1 MNKVAVVT
9 GASTGIGRADARRMG
24 DGVRGRAGEDEF
36 HGARLRATQRR
47 RNLASQHSKGRDAM
61 NKVAVVTGASTGIG
75 RAVGLGLM
83 AAGYRVALAA
93 RRQDALDET
102 AQMACANAAHALP
115 MATDVASPDSVNALF
130 AAVRAKW
137 GRCDLLFNNAG
148 LGVQGYLLEDLPVE
162 KWLEVVNVNLTGSF
176 LCAQQAFR
184 MMKEQSPQGGR
195 IINNGSISA
204 HTPRPDSVAYTA
216 TKHAITGLTK
226 SLILDGRKYDIT
238 AGQID
243 IGNAA
248 TSMTARM
255 SKGVKQPNGEMLVEP
270 TMDVQNVA
278 NSVVFMDS
286 LTLDAN
292 IPFLTVKASKMPW
305 EGRG

>member
-1 MNKVAVVT
+1 M
-9 GASTGIGRADARRMG
+9 S
-24 DGVRGRAGEDEF
+24 
-36 HGARLRATQRR
+36 
-47 RNLASQHSKGRDAM
+47 
-61 NKVAVVTGASTGIG
+61 KVAVVTGASTGIG
-75 RAVGLGLM
+75 RAVALGLLK
-83 AAGYRVALAA
+83 AGYRVALAA

-102 AQMACANAAHALP
+102 AQMAGANSGNALP
-115 MATDVASPDSVNALF
+115 MATDVASPDGVNALF
-130 AAVRAKW
+130 AAVKSTW

-148 LGVQGYLLEDLPVE
+148 MGVQGYLLEDLPVE

-184 MMKEQSPQGGR
+184 MMKEQTPQGGR

-226 SLILDGRKYDIT
+226 SLILDGRKYNIA
-238 AGQID
+238 AGQVD

-248 TSMTARM
+248 TNMTARM
-255 SKGVKQPNGEMLVEP
+255 QKGVKQPNGEMMVEA

-278 NSVVFMDS
+278 NAVLFMDS
-286 LTLDAN
+286 VTPEAN
-292 IPFLTVKASKMPW
+292 VPFLTVKASLMPW

>member
-1 MNKVAVVT
+1 M
-9 GASTGIGRADARRMG
+9 S
-24 DGVRGRAGEDEF
+24 
-36 HGARLRATQRR
+36 
-47 RNLASQHSKGRDAM
+47 
-61 NKVAVVTGASTGIG
+61 KVAVVTGASTGIG
-75 RAVGLGLM
+75 RAVALGLLK
-83 AAGYRVALAA
+83 AGYRVALAA

-102 AQMACANAAHALP
+102 AQMAGANSGNALP
-115 MATDVASPDSVNALF
+115 MATDVASPDGVNALF
-130 AAVRAKW
+130 AALKAKW

-148 LGVQGYLLEDLPVE
+148 MGVQGYLLEDLPVE

-184 MMKEQSPQGGR
+184 MMKEQTPQGGR

-226 SLILDGRKYDIT
+226 SLILDGRKYNIS

-248 TSMTARM
+248 TNMTARM
-255 SKGVKQPNGEMLVEP
+255 QKGVKQPNGEMMVEA

-278 NSVVFMDS
+278 NAVLFMDS
-286 LTLDAN
+286 VTPEAN
-292 IPFLTVKASKMPW
+292 VPFLTVKASLMPW

>member
-1 MNKVAVVT
+1 M
-9 GASTGIGRADARRMG
+9 S
-24 DGVRGRAGEDEF
+24 
-36 HGARLRATQRR
+36 
-47 RNLASQHSKGRDAM
+47 
-61 NKVAVVTGASTGIG
+61 KVAVVTGASTGIG
-75 RAVGLGLM
+75 RAVALGLLK
-83 AAGYRVALAA
+83 AGYRVALAA

-102 AQMACANAAHALP
+102 AQMAGANAAHALP
-115 MATDVASPDSVNALF
+115 MATDVASPDGVNALF
-130 AAVRAKW
+130 AAVKSKW

-148 LGVQGYLLEDLPVE
+148 MGVQGYLLEDLPVE

-226 SLILDGRKYDIT
+226 SLILDGRKYNIA

-248 TSMTARM
+248 TNMTARM
-255 SKGVKQPNGEMLVEP
+255 QKGVKQPSGEMMVEA

-278 NSVVFMDS
+278 NAVLFMDS
-286 LTLDAN
+286 VTPEAN
-292 IPFLTVKASKMPW
+292 VPFLTVKASLMPW

>member
-1 MNKVAVVT
+1 M
-9 GASTGIGRADARRMG
+9 S
-24 DGVRGRAGEDEF
+24 
-36 HGARLRATQRR
+36 
-47 RNLASQHSKGRDAM
+47 
-61 NKVAVVTGASTGIG
+61 KVAVVTGASTGIG
-75 RAVGLGLM
+75 RAVALGLLK
-83 AAGYRVALAA
+83 AGYRVALAA

-102 AQMACANAAHALP
+102 AQMAGANSVNALP
-115 MATDVASPDSVNALF
+115 MATDVASPDGVNALF
-130 AAVRAKW
+130 AALKAKW

-148 LGVQGYLLEDLPVE
+148 MGVQGYLLEDLPVE

-184 MMKEQSPQGGR
+184 MMKEQAPQGGR

-226 SLILDGRKYDIT
+226 SLILDGRKYNIS

-248 TSMTARM
+248 TNMTARM
-255 SKGVKQPNGEMLVEP
+255 QKGVKQPNGEMMVEA

-278 NSVVFMDS
+278 NAVLFMDS
-286 LTLDAN
+286 VTPEAN
-292 IPFLTVKASKMPW
+292 VPFLTVKASLMPW

>member
-1 MNKVAVVT
+1 M
-9 GASTGIGRADARRMG
+9 S
-24 DGVRGRAGEDEF
+24 
-36 HGARLRATQRR
+36 
-47 RNLASQHSKGRDAM
+47 
-61 NKVAVVTGASTGIG
+61 KVAVVTGASTGIG
-75 RAVGLGLM
+75 RAVALGLLK
-83 AAGYRVALAA
+83 AGYRVALAA

-102 AQMACANAAHALP
+102 AQMAGANSGNALP
-115 MATDVASPDSVNALF
+115 MATDVASPDGVNALF
-130 AAVRAKW
+130 AALKAKW

-148 LGVQGYLLEDLPVE
+148 MGVQGYLLEDLPVE

-184 MMKEQSPQGGR
+184 MMKEQTPQGGR

-226 SLILDGRKYDIT
+226 SLILDGRKYNIA

-248 TSMTARM
+248 TNMTARM
-255 SKGVKQPNGEMLVEP
+255 QKGVKQPNGEMMVEA

-278 NSVVFMDS
+278 NAVLFMDS
-286 LTLDAN
+286 VTPEAN
-292 IPFLTVKASKMPW
+292 VPFLTVKASLMPW

>member
-1 MNKVAVVT
+1 M
-9 GASTGIGRADARRMG
+9 S
-24 DGVRGRAGEDEF
+24 
-36 HGARLRATQRR
+36 
-47 RNLASQHSKGRDAM
+47 
-61 NKVAVVTGASTGIG
+61 KVAVVTGASTGIG
-75 RAVGLGLM
+75 RAVALGLLK
-83 AAGYRVALAA
+83 AGYRVALAA

-102 AQMACANAAHALP
+102 AQMAGTNAGNALP
-115 MATDVASPDSVNALF
+115 MATDVASPNGVNALF
-130 AAVRAKW
+130 AAVKAKW

-148 LGVQGYLLEDLPVE
+148 MGVQGYLLEDLPVE

-184 MMKEQSPQGGR
+184 MMKEQTPQGGR

-226 SLILDGRKYDIT
+226 SLILDGRKYNIA

-248 TSMTARM
+248 TNMTARM
-255 SKGVKQPNGEMLVEP
+255 QKGVKQPNGEMMVEA

-278 NSVVFMDS
+278 NAVLFMDS
-286 LTLDAN
+286 VTPEAN
-292 IPFLTVKASKMPW
+292 VPFLTVKASLMPW

>member
-1 MNKVAVVT
+1 M
-9 GASTGIGRADARRMG
+9 S
-24 DGVRGRAGEDEF
+24 
-36 HGARLRATQRR
+36 
-47 RNLASQHSKGRDAM
+47 
-61 NKVAVVTGASTGIG
+61 KVAVVTGASTGIG
-75 RAVGLGLM
+75 RAVALGLLK
-83 AAGYRVALAA
+83 AGYRVALAA

-102 AQMACANAAHALP
+102 AQMAGANSGNALP
-115 MATDVASPDSVNALF
+115 MATDVASPDGVNALF
-130 AAVRAKW
+130 SALKAKW

-148 LGVQGYLLEDLPVE
+148 MGVQGYLLEDLPVE

-184 MMKEQSPQGGR
+184 MMKEQTPQGGR

-226 SLILDGRKYDIT
+226 SLILDGRKYNIA

-248 TSMTARM
+248 TNMTARM
-255 SKGVKQPNGEMLVEP
+255 QKGVKQPNGEMMVEA

-278 NSVVFMDS
+278 NAVLFMDS
-286 LTLDAN
+286 VTPEAN
-292 IPFLTVKASKMPW
+292 VPFLTVKASLMPW

>member
-1 MNKVAVVT
+1 M
-9 GASTGIGRADARRMG
+9 S
-24 DGVRGRAGEDEF
+24 
-36 HGARLRATQRR
+36 
-47 RNLASQHSKGRDAM
+47 
-61 NKVAVVTGASTGIG
+61 KVAVVTGASTGIG
-75 RAVGLGLM
+75 RAVALGLLK
-83 AAGYRVALAA
+83 AGYRVALAA

-102 AQMACANAAHALP
+102 AQMAGANSGNALP
-115 MATDVASPDSVNALF
+115 MATDVASPDGVNALF
-130 AAVRAKW
+130 AAVKSNW

-148 LGVQGYLLEDLPVE
+148 MGVQGYLLEDLPVE

-184 MMKEQSPQGGR
+184 MMKEQTPQGGR

-226 SLILDGRKYDIT
+226 SLILDGRKYNIA

-248 TSMTARM
+248 TNMTARM
-255 SKGVKQPNGEMLVEP
+255 QKGVKQPSGEMMVEA

-278 NSVVFMDS
+278 NAVLFMDS
-286 LTLDAN
+286 VTPEAN
-292 IPFLTVKASKMPW
+292 VPFLTVKASLMPW

>member
-1 MNKVAVVT
+1 MSKVAVVT
-9 GASTGIGRADARRMG
+9 GASTGIGRASA
-24 DGVRGRAGEDEF
+24 
-36 HGARLRATQRR
+36 
-47 RNLASQHSKGRDAM
+47 
-61 NKVAVVTGASTGIG
+61 
-75 RAVGLGLM
+75 LGLLK
-83 AAGYRVALAA
+83 AGYRVALVA
-93 RRQDALDET
+93 RRQEALDET
-102 AQMACANAAHALP
+102 AQMAGANSGNAMAV
-115 MATDVASPDSVNALF
+115 ATDVASPEGVAKLF
-130 AAVRAKW
+130 ADVKSKW

-148 LGVQGYLLEDLPVE
+148 MGVQGFLLEDLPVE
-162 KWLEVVNVNLTGSF
+162 KWLQVVNVNLTGSF

-184 MMKEQSPQGGR
+184 MMKEQTPQGGR

-226 SLILDGRKYDIT
+226 SLILDGRKYNIV

-248 TSMTARM
+248 TNMTQRM
-255 SKGVKQPNGEMLVEP
+255 TKGVKQPSGEMVVEA

-278 NSVVFMDS
+278 NAIVFMDS
-286 LTLDAN
+286 VTPEAN
-292 IPFLTVKASKMPW
+292 VPFLTIKASLMPW

>member
-1 MNKVAVVT
+1 M
-9 GASTGIGRADARRMG
+9 S
-24 DGVRGRAGEDEF
+24 
-36 HGARLRATQRR
+36 
-47 RNLASQHSKGRDAM
+47 
-61 NKVAVVTGASTGIG
+61 KVAVVTGASTGIG
-75 RAVGLGLM
+75 RAVALGLLK
-83 AAGYRVALAA
+83 AGYRVALAA

-102 AQMACANAAHALP
+102 AQMAGANSGNALP
-115 MATDVASPDSVNALF
+115 MATDVASPDGVNALF
-130 AAVRAKW
+130 AAVKAKW

-148 LGVQGYLLEDLPVE
+148 MGVQGYLLEDLPVE

-184 MMKEQSPQGGR
+184 MMKEQDPQGGR

-226 SLILDGRKYDIT
+226 SLILDGRKYNIT

-248 TSMTARM
+248 TNMTARM
-255 SKGVKQPNGEMLVEP
+255 QKGVKQPSGEMMVEA

-278 NSVVFMDS
+278 NAVLFMDS
-286 LTLDAN
+286 VTPEAN
-292 IPFLTVKASKMPW
+292 VPFLTVKASLMPW

>member
-1 MNKVAVVT
+1 M
-9 GASTGIGRADARRMG
+9 S
-24 DGVRGRAGEDEF
+24 
-36 HGARLRATQRR
+36 
-47 RNLASQHSKGRDAM
+47 
-61 NKVAVVTGASTGIG
+61 KVAVVTGASTGIG
-75 RAVGLGLM
+75 RAVALGLLK
-83 AAGYRVALAA
+83 AGYRVALAA

-102 AQMACANAAHALP
+102 AQMAGANSGNALP
-115 MATDVASPDSVNALF
+115 MATDVASPAGVNALF
-130 AAVRAKW
+130 AALKAKW

-148 LGVQGYLLEDLPVE
+148 MGVQGYLLEDLPLE

-184 MMKEQSPQGGR
+184 MMKEQAPQGGR

-226 SLILDGRKYDIT
+226 SLILDGRKYNIA
-238 AGQID
+238 AGQVD

-248 TSMTARM
+248 TNMTERM
-255 SKGVKQPNGEMLVEP
+255 QKGVKQPNGEMMVEA

-278 NSVVFMDS
+278 NAVLFMDS
-286 LTLDAN
+286 VTPEAN
-292 IPFLTVKASKMPW
+292 VPFLTVKASLMPW

>member
-1 MNKVAVVT
+1 MTGKVAVVT
-9 GASTGIGRADARRMG
+9 GASRGIGRAA
-24 DGVRGRAGEDEF
+24 A
-36 HGARLRATQRR
+36 
-47 RNLASQHSKGRDAM
+47 
-61 NKVAVVTGASTGIG
+61 
-75 RAVGLGLM
+75 LGLLK
-83 AAGYRVALAA
+83 AGYRVALAA
-93 RRQDALDET
+93 RRQDALEET
-102 AQMACANAAHALP
+102 AQMAGANSGNALP
-115 MATDVASPDSVNALF
+115 VATDVSSPEGVEKLF
-130 AAVRAKW
+130 AAVKAQW

-148 LGVQGYLLEDLPVE
+148 MGVQGYLFEDLPVE
-162 KWLEVVNVNLTGSF
+162 KWLQVVAVNLTGSF

-204 HTPRPDSVAYTA
+204 HTPRPDSVAYTS

-226 SLILDGRKYDIT
+226 QLILDGRKYNIA

-248 TSMTARM
+248 TNMTQRM
-255 SKGVKQPNGEMLVEP
+255 TKGVKQPNGELMVEA

-278 NSVVFMDS
+278 NAIVFMDS
-286 LTLDAN
+286 VTPEAN
-292 IPFLTVKASKMPW
+292 VPFLTVKANLMPW

>member
-1 MNKVAVVT
+1 M
-9 GASTGIGRADARRMG
+9 S
-24 DGVRGRAGEDEF
+24 
-36 HGARLRATQRR
+36 
-47 RNLASQHSKGRDAM
+47 
-61 NKVAVVTGASTGIG
+61 KVAVVTGASTGIG
-75 RAVGLGLM
+75 RAVALGLLK
-83 AAGYRVALAA
+83 AGYRVALAA

-102 AQMACANAAHALP
+102 AQMAGANSGNALP
-115 MATDVASPDSVNALF
+115 MATDVASPDGVNALF
-130 AAVRAKW
+130 AAVKAKW

-148 LGVQGYLLEDLPVE
+148 MGVQGYLLEDLPVE

-184 MMKEQSPQGGR
+184 MMKEQAPQGGR

-226 SLILDGRKYDIT
+226 SLILDGRKYNIS

-248 TSMTARM
+248 TNMTARM
-255 SKGVKQPNGEMLVEP
+255 QKGVKQPNGEMMVEA

-278 NSVVFMDS
+278 NAVLFMDS
-286 LTLDAN
+286 VTPEAN
-292 IPFLTVKASKMPW
+292 VPFLTVKASLMPW

>member
-1 MNKVAVVT
+1 M
-9 GASTGIGRADARRMG
+9 S
-24 DGVRGRAGEDEF
+24 
-36 HGARLRATQRR
+36 
-47 RNLASQHSKGRDAM
+47 
-61 NKVAVVTGASTGIG
+61 KVAVVTGASTGIG
-75 RAVGLGLM
+75 RAVGLGLL

-102 AQMACANAAHALP
+102 AQMAGANSGHALP
-115 MATDVASPDSVNALF
+115 MATDVASPDGVNALF
-130 AAVRAKW
+130 AAVKSKW

-148 LGVQGYLLEDLPVE
+148 MGVQGYLLEDLPVE
-162 KWLEVVNVNLTGSF
+162 KWLEVVSVNLTGSF

-226 SLILDGRKYDIT
+226 SLILDGRKYDIC

-248 TSMTARM
+248 TNMTQRM
-255 SKGVKQPNGEMLVEP
+255 TKGVKQPNGEMLVEA

>member
-1 MNKVAVVT
+1 M
-9 GASTGIGRADARRMG
+9 S
-24 DGVRGRAGEDEF
+24 
-36 HGARLRATQRR
+36 
-47 RNLASQHSKGRDAM
+47 
-61 NKVAVVTGASTGIG
+61 KVAVVTGASTGIG
-75 RAVGLGLM
+75 RAVALGLLK
-83 AAGYRVALAA
+83 AGYRVALAA

-102 AQMACANAAHALP
+102 AQMAGANAGNALP
-115 MATDVASPDSVNALF
+115 MATDVASPDGVNALF
-130 AAVRAKW
+130 AALKAKW

-148 LGVQGYLLEDLPVE
+148 MGVQGYLLEDLPVE

-184 MMKEQSPQGGR
+184 MMKEQTPQGGR

-226 SLILDGRKYDIT
+226 SLILDGRKYNIA

-248 TSMTARM
+248 TNMTARM
-255 SKGVKQPNGEMLVEP
+255 QKGVKQPSGEMMVEA

-278 NSVVFMDS
+278 NAVLFMDS
-286 LTLDAN
+286 VTPEAN
-292 IPFLTVKASKMPW
+292 VPFLTVKASLMPW

>member
-1 MNKVAVVT
+1 
-9 GASTGIGRADARRMG
+9 
-24 DGVRGRAGEDEF
+24 
-36 HGARLRATQRR
+36 
-47 RNLASQHSKGRDAM
+47 
-61 NKVAVVTGASTGIG
+61 
-75 RAVGLGLM
+75 
-83 AAGYRVALAA
+83 VALVA
-93 RRQDALDET
+93 RRQEALDET
-102 AQMACANAAHALP
+102 AQMAGANSGNAMP
-115 MATDVASPDSVNALF
+115 VATDVASPEGVAKLF
-130 AAVRAKW
+130 ADVKSKW

-148 LGVQGYLLEDLPVE
+148 MGVQGFLLEDLPVE
-162 KWLEVVNVNLTGSF
+162 KWLQVVNVNLTGSF

-184 MMKEQSPQGGR
+184 MMKEQTPQGGR

-226 SLILDGRKYDIT
+226 SLILDGRKYNIV

-248 TSMTARM
+248 TNMTARM
-255 SKGVKQPNGEMLVEP
+255 TKGVKQPSGEMVVEA

-278 NSVVFMDS
+278 NAIVFMDS
-286 LTLDAN
+286 VTPEAN
-292 IPFLTVKASKMPW
+292 VPFLTIKASLMPW

>member
-1 MNKVAVVT
+1 M
-9 GASTGIGRADARRMG
+9 S
-24 DGVRGRAGEDEF
+24 
-36 HGARLRATQRR
+36 
-47 RNLASQHSKGRDAM
+47 
-61 NKVAVVTGASTGIG
+61 KVAVVTGASTGIG
-75 RAVGLGLM
+75 RAVALGLLK
-83 AAGYRVALAA
+83 AGYRVALAA

-102 AQMACANAAHALP
+102 AQMAGANSANALP
-115 MATDVASPDSVNALF
+115 MATDVASPDGVNALF
-130 AAVRAKW
+130 GALKAKW

-148 LGVQGYLLEDLPVE
+148 MGVQGYLLEDLPVE

-184 MMKEQSPQGGR
+184 MMKEQTPQGGR

-226 SLILDGRKYDIT
+226 SLILDGRKYNIA

-248 TSMTARM
+248 TNMTARM
-255 SKGVKQPNGEMLVEP
+255 QKGVKQPNGEMMVEA

-278 NSVVFMDS
+278 NAVLFMDS
-286 LTLDAN
+286 VTPEAN
-292 IPFLTVKASKMPW
+292 VPFLTVKASLMPW

>member
-1 MNKVAVVT
+1 MTGKVAVVT
-9 GASTGIGRADARRMG
+9 GASTGIGRASA
-24 DGVRGRAGEDEF
+24 
-36 HGARLRATQRR
+36 
-47 RNLASQHSKGRDAM
+47 
-61 NKVAVVTGASTGIG
+61 
-75 RAVGLGLM
+75 LGLLK
-83 AAGYRVALAA
+83 AGYRVALVA
-93 RRQDALDET
+93 RRQEALDET
-102 AQMACANAAHALP
+102 AQMAGANSGNAMP
-115 MATDVASPDSVNALF
+115 VATDVASPEGVAKLF
-130 AAVRAKW
+130 AAVKSKW

-148 LGVQGYLLEDLPVE
+148 MGVQGFLLEDLPVE
-162 KWLEVVNVNLTGSF
+162 KWLQVVNVNLTGSF

-184 MMKEQSPQGGR
+184 MMKEQTPQGGR

-226 SLILDGRKYDIT
+226 SLILDGRKYNIT

-248 TSMTARM
+248 TNMTQRM
-255 SKGVKQPNGEMLVEP
+255 TKGVKQPNGEMLVEA

-278 NSVVFMDS
+278 NAIVFMDS
-286 LTLDAN
+286 VTPEAN
-292 IPFLTVKASKMPW
+292 VPFLTVKASLMPW

>member
-1 MNKVAVVT
+1 M
-9 GASTGIGRADARRMG
+9 S
-24 DGVRGRAGEDEF
+24 
-36 HGARLRATQRR
+36 
-47 RNLASQHSKGRDAM
+47 
-61 NKVAVVTGASTGIG
+61 KVAVVTGASTGIG
-75 RAVGLGLM
+75 RAVALGLLK
-83 AAGYRVALAA
+83 AGYRVALAA

-102 AQMACANAAHALP
+102 AQMAGANSVNALP
-115 MATDVASPDSVNALF
+115 MATDVASPDGVNALF
-130 AAVRAKW
+130 AAVKSKW

-148 LGVQGYLLEDLPVE
+148 MGVQGYLLEDLPVE

-184 MMKEQSPQGGR
+184 MMKEQTPQGGR

-226 SLILDGRKYDIT
+226 SLILDGRKYNIA
-238 AGQID
+238 AGQVD

-248 TSMTARM
+248 TNMTARM
-255 SKGVKQPNGEMLVEP
+255 QKGVKQPNGEMMVEA

-278 NSVVFMDS
+278 NAVLFMDS
-286 LTLDAN
+286 VTPEAN
-292 IPFLTVKASKMPW
+292 VPFLTVKASLMPW

>member
-1 MNKVAVVT
+1 M
-9 GASTGIGRADARRMG
+9 S
-24 DGVRGRAGEDEF
+24 
-36 HGARLRATQRR
+36 
-47 RNLASQHSKGRDAM
+47 
-61 NKVAVVTGASTGIG
+61 KVAVVTGASTGIG
-75 RAVGLGLM
+75 RAVALGLLK
-83 AAGYRVALAA
+83 AGYRVALAA

-102 AQMACANAAHALP
+102 AQMAGANSANALP
-115 MATDVASPDSVNALF
+115 MATDVASPDGVNALF
-130 AAVRAKW
+130 AALKAKW

-148 LGVQGYLLEDLPVE
+148 MGVQGYLLEDLPVE

-226 SLILDGRKYDIT
+226 SLILDGRKYNIT

-248 TSMTARM
+248 TNMTARM
-255 SKGVKQPNGEMLVEP
+255 QKGVKQPNGEMMVEA

-278 NSVVFMDS
+278 NAVLFMDS
-286 LTLDAN
+286 VTPEAN
-292 IPFLTVKASKMPW
+292 VPFLTVKASLMPW

>member
-1 MNKVAVVT
+1 M
-9 GASTGIGRADARRMG
+9 S
-24 DGVRGRAGEDEF
+24 
-36 HGARLRATQRR
+36 
-47 RNLASQHSKGRDAM
+47 
-61 NKVAVVTGASTGIG
+61 KVAVVTGASTGIG
-75 RAVGLGLM
+75 RAVALGLLK
-83 AAGYRVALAA
+83 AGYRVALAA

-102 AQMACANAAHALP
+102 AQMAGANAGHALP
-115 MATDVASPDSVNALF
+115 MATDVSSPDSVNALF
-130 AAVRAKW
+130 AAVKAKW

-148 LGVQGYLLEDLPVE
+148 MGVQGFLLEDLPVE

-184 MMKEQSPQGGR
+184 MMKEQTPQGGR

-226 SLILDGRKYDIT
+226 SLILDGRKYNIT
-238 AGQID
+238 AGQVD

-248 TSMTARM
+248 TNMTARM
-255 SKGVKQPNGEMLVEP
+255 QKGVKQPNGEMVVEA

-278 NSVVFMDS
+278 NAVLFMDS
-286 LTLDAN
+286 VTPEAN
-292 IPFLTVKASKMPW
+292 VPFLTVKASLMPW

>member
-1 MNKVAVVT
+1 M
-9 GASTGIGRADARRMG
+9 S
-24 DGVRGRAGEDEF
+24 
-36 HGARLRATQRR
+36 
-47 RNLASQHSKGRDAM
+47 
-61 NKVAVVTGASTGIG
+61 KVAVVTGASTGIG
-75 RAVGLGLM
+75 RAVGLGLLK
-83 AAGYRVALAA
+83 AGYRVALAA

-102 AQMACANAAHALP
+102 AQMAGANSGNALP
-115 MATDVASPDSVNALF
+115 MATDVASPDGVNALF
-130 AAVRAKW
+130 AAVKAKW

-148 LGVQGYLLEDLPVE
+148 MGVQGYLLEDLPVE

-184 MMKEQSPQGGR
+184 MMKEQDPQGGR

-226 SLILDGRKYDIT
+226 SLILDGRKYNIT

-248 TSMTARM
+248 TNMTARM
-255 SKGVKQPNGEMLVEP
+255 QKGVKQPSGEMMVEA

-278 NSVVFMDS
+278 NAVLFMDS
-286 LTLDAN
+286 VTPEAN
-292 IPFLTVKASKMPW
+292 VPFLTVKASLMPW